1 MSEQGKVLRITGL
14 DELKKVSEGEIVELP
29 PFNEKV
35 PFVARLGRPS
45 MLKMVGDGQIE
56 NSLLNTATS
65 IFNGTT
71 KGKEDKNEN
80 FMKEMYDV
88 MMKFADACLLEPTL
102 DDIKEQGVEL
112 TDEQLMA
119 IFNYS
124 QRGVSALEKFP
135 EKPEHLKGDKSK
147 QDIPNKTKQV
157 NRNKRK

>member
-1 MSEQGKVLRITGL
+1 MAETLKITSLSDLQKVAQ
-14 DELKKVSEGEIVELP
+14 GEIVELP
-29 PFNEKV
+29 GFTENI

-45 MLKMVGDGQIE
+45 MLKMVGDGKIE

-71 KGKEDKNEN
+71 EGKEDKNED
-80 FMKEMYDV
+80 FLKEMYNV
-88 MMKFADACLLEPTL
+88 MRKFADACLLEPTL
-102 DDIKEQGVEL
+102 EDVEGAGVEL

-124 QRGVSALEKFP
+124 QRGVSALEKFHQ
-135 EKPEHLKGDKSK
+135 EPEHTQDNKSVK
-147 QDIPNKTKQV
+147 DLPDTPKRT

>member
-1 MSEQGKVLRITGL
+1 MAETLKITSLSDLQKVAQGEV
-14 DELKKVSEGEIVELP
+14 VELP
-29 PFNEKV
+29 GFTENI

-45 MLKMVGDGQIE
+45 MLKMVGDGKIE

-71 KGKEDKNEN
+71 EGKEDKNED
-80 FMKEMYDV
+80 FLKEMYNV
-88 MMKFADACLLEPTL
+88 MRKFADACLLEPTL
-102 DDIKEQGVEL
+102 EDVEGAGVEL

-124 QRGVSALEKFP
+124 QRGVSALEKFHQ
-135 EKPEHLKGDKSK
+135 EPEHTQDNKSVK
-147 QDIPNKTKQV
+147 DLPDTPKRI

>member
-1 MSEQGKVLRITGL
+1 MAETLRITSL
-14 DELKKVSEGEIVELP
+14 SDLQKVAQGEVVELP
-29 PFNEKV
+29 GFTESI

-45 MLKMVGDGQIE
+45 MLKMVGDGKIE

-71 KGKEDKNEN
+71 EGKEDKNED
-80 FMKEMYDV
+80 FLKEMYNV
-88 MMKFADACLLEPTL
+88 MRKFADACLLEPTL
-102 DDIKEQGVEL
+102 EDVEGAGVEL

-124 QRGVSALEKFP
+124 QRGVSALEKFHQ
-135 EKPEHLKGDKSK
+135 EPEHTQDNKSVK
-147 QDIPNKTKQV
+147 DLPDTPKRT

>member
-1 MSEQGKVLRITGL
+1 MVETLKITSLSDLQKVAQGEV
-14 DELKKVSEGEIVELP
+14 VELP
-29 PFNEKV
+29 GFTENI

-45 MLKMVGDGQIE
+45 MLKMVGDGKIE

-71 KGKEDKNEN
+71 EGKEDKNED
-80 FMKEMYDV
+80 FLKEMYNV
-88 MMKFADACLLEPTL
+88 MRKFADACLLEPTL
-102 DDIKEQGVEL
+102 EEVEGAGVEL

-124 QRGVSALEKFP
+124 QRGVSALEKFHQ
-135 EKPEHLKGDKSK
+135 EPEHTQDNKSVK
-147 QDIPNKTKQV
+147 DLPGAPKRV

>member
-1 MSEQGKVLRITGL
+1 MAETLKITSLSDLQKVAQ
-14 DELKKVSEGEIVELP
+14 GEIVELP
-29 PFNEKV
+29 GFTENI

-45 MLKMVGDGQIE
+45 MLKMVGDGKIE

-71 KGKEDKNEN
+71 EGKEDKNED
-80 FMKEMYDV
+80 FLKEMYNV
-88 MMKFADACLLEPTL
+88 MRKFADACLLEPTL
-102 DDIKEQGVEL
+102 EEVEGAGVEL

-124 QRGVSALEKFP
+124 QRGVSALEKFHQ
-135 EKPEHLKGDKSK
+135 EPEHTQDNKSVK
-147 QDIPNKTKQV
+147 DLPGAPKRV

>member
-71 KGKEDKNEN
+71 QGKEDKNED
-80 FMKEMYDV
+80 FLKEMYNV
-88 MMKFADACLLEPTL
+88 MRKFADACLLEPTL
-102 DDIKEQGVEL
+102 EDVEGAGVEL

-124 QRGVSALEKFP
+124 QRGVSALEKFHQEP
-135 EKPEHLKGDKSK
+135 QYSKGDKPK
-147 QDIPNKTKQV
+147 PAIQNKAKRI
-157 NRNKRK
+157 NRNK

>member
-1 MSEQGKVLRITGL
+1 MAETLKITSLSDLQKVAQGEV
-14 DELKKVSEGEIVELP
+14 VELP
-29 PFNEKV
+29 GFTENI

-45 MLKMVGDGQIE
+45 MLKMVGDGKIE

-71 KGKEDKNEN
+71 EGKEDKNED
-80 FMKEMYDV
+80 FLKEMYNV
-88 MMKFADACLLEPTL
+88 MRKFADACLLEPTL
-102 DDIKEQGVEL
+102 EEVEGAGVEL

-124 QRGVSALEKFP
+124 QRGVSALEKFHQ
-135 EKPEHLKGDKSK
+135 EPEHTQDNKSVK
-147 QDIPNKTKQV
+147 DLPDTPKRT

>member
-1 MSEQGKVLRITGL
+1 MAETLKITSLSDLQKVAQGEV
-14 DELKKVSEGEIVELP
+14 VELP
-29 PFNEKV
+29 GFTENI

-45 MLKMVGDGQIE
+45 MLKMVGDGKIE

-71 KGKEDKNEN
+71 EGKEDKNED
-80 FMKEMYDV
+80 FLKEMYNV
-88 MMKFADACLLEPTL
+88 MRKFADACLLEPTL
-102 DDIKEQGVEL
+102 EDVEGAGVEL

-124 QRGVSALEKFP
+124 QRGVSALEKFHQ
-135 EKPEHLKGDKSK
+135 EPEHTQDNKSVK
-147 QDIPNKTKQV
+147 DLPGAPKRI